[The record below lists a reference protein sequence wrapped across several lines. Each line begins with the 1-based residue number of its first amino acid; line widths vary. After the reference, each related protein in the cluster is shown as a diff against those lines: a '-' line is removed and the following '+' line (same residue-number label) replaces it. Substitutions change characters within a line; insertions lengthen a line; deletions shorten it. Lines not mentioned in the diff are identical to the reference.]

1 LVEIKKIEMKY
12 LPALLLLIVLA
23 STGCRRVHPIQPQFR
38 DIVDAVFASGS
49 TTAKSQYKV
58 TAYTDGYLQDSYVSE
73 DDSVHK
79 GQLLFRIDN
88 DIQRTQI
95 QNAEVNY
102 HVALHNASDSGPQT
116 LQLTSQIAQAQK
128 KKTTDS
134 LNYLRYQQLIPIHA
148 VAQVDYDNARLTYEA
163 SSASLIQLQKTL
175 EDLRINL
182 HLNTE
187 NTRAQYR
194 IQQQNNDYYTLTGE
208 ANGRIEN
215 VYKKNGDLVRKGDVI
230 ADIGAGLQVARLLI
244 AEEDIRR
251 VQLGQQVLVSLN
263 TDKDHVFTSTV
274 TKIYPSFSTDDQAF
288 IAEATFDPLP
298 PNLRNGTQL
307 QANILIGEN
316 KHALVIPSGC
326 LLPGDSVILAAD
338 QRRIPVTTGIKTLEW
353 VQILGGLNPSQSI
366 VTLNPGH

>member
-1 LVEIKKIEMKY
+1 MQMKKTDMKY
-12 LPALLLLIVLA
+12 SPALLILIALA
-23 STGCRRVHPIQPQFR
+23 VTGCRRDHPIQPQFR
-38 DIVDAVFASGS
+38 DIVDAVFASGN

-58 TAYTDGYLQDSYVSE
+58 TAYADGYLQDSYVSE

-102 HVALHNASDSGPQT
+102 QVALHNASDSGPQV

-134 LNYLRYQQLIPIHA
+134 LNYLRYQKLIPIHA

-163 SSASLIQLQKTL
+163 SAASLTQLQKNL
-175 EDLRINL
+175 EDVRINL
-182 HLNTE
+182 GLNTE

-194 IQQQNNDYYTLTGE
+194 IQQQNNNYYTLTGE

-215 VYKKNGDLVRKGDVI
+215 VHKKNGDLVRKGDVI

-263 TDKDHVFTSTV
+263 TDKDHVLKATV

-298 PNLRNGTQL
+298 SGLRNGTQL
-307 QANILIGEN
+307 QSNILIGED
-316 KHALVIPSGC
+316 KHALVIPSSC

-338 QRRIPVTTGIKTLEW
+338 LRRIPVSTGIKTLEW
-353 VQILGGLNPSQSI
+353 VQILSGLTADQSI
-366 VTLNPGH
+366 LTINPGH